1 MDMKKIRKIQINEF
15 VSEMSSD
22 QYFRNIPDFSKFT
35 KPGTLETD
43 NPLLDCD
50 IISGPLMN
58 KKTNISILNKEIISP
73 EPGMNLEYKDNPDL
87 LPVSIPTQTIKS
99 NIKLNRSPER
109 TDPGPNPRELNLR
122 SRKVQFQT

>member
-1 MDMKKIRKIQINEF
+1 MDMKKIHKIQINKF

-58 KKTNISILNKEIISP
+58 KKKLIL
-73 EPGMNLEYKDNPDL
+73 
-87 LPVSIPTQTIKS
+87 V
-99 NIKLNRSPER
+99 
-109 TDPGPNPRELNLR
+109 
-122 SRKVQFQT
+122 F